1 MGLIR
6 IDDESEVFLK
16 YVKDAL
22 PKKKNGKGASYSD
35 VIKYLHSEHTDIKS
49 VVQDHMDA
57 LHQVLLVHYHG
68 NKAKAHIT
76 EQIRQVL
83 VKALKS
89 EGHYKLVS
97 QRLMDI
103 LEEEVK

>member
-1 MGLIR
+1 MGLVR
-6 IDDESEVFLK
+6 LDEESEEFLK
-16 YVKDAL
+16 RVKQAL
-22 PKKKNGKGASYSD
+22 PEKKNGKGASYSD
-35 VIKYLHSEHTDIKS
+35 AIKYLHKEHTDIKS

-76 EQIRQVL
+76 EQLRAVL

-89 EGHYKLVS
+89 ENHYKLVS

-103 LEEEVK
+103 LDEDVK